1 MIRRPPI
8 STRTDPLFPY
18 PTLSGSP
25 KILKVLESTR
35 TPATFF
41 VIGENA
47 LEHPGLLQRIV
58 ADGDEIGNHT
68 YDHPN
73 LATWSEEPT
82 RLQLNATQRLVQ
94 AYTGR
99 GMRLFRAPYFG
110 DAEPTTADELG
121 PALEAQKLG
130 YTVVGL
136 HVDRSEER
144 RVGKEWDS
152 TW

>member
-1 MIRRPPI
+1 MASTLNTDVEGSGEILRITATPAQGHRAIAFGPQGTIEQESYGALPTPYQVERAGGQDRRMLALTFDDGPDAEW
-8 STRTDPLFPY
+8 T
-18 PTLSGSP
+18 P

-73 LATWSEEPT
+73 LATWSEE
-82 RLQLNATQRLVQ
+82 QI
-94 AYTGR
+94 GR
-99 GMRLFRAPYFG
+99 A
-110 DAEPTTADELG
+110 
-121 PALEAQKLG
+121 
-130 YTVVGL
+130 
-136 HVDRSEER
+136 HV
-144 RVGKEWDS
+144 
-152 TW
+152 